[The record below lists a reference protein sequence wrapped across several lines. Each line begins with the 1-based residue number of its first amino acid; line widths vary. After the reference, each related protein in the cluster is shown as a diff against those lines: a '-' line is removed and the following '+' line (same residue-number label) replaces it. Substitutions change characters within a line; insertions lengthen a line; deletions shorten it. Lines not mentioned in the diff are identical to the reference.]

1 MREVGNKKGRFSQKD
16 FLTEVERI
24 LAKAQSG
31 MSLYERLLRDPL
43 LRADLSDLLKE
54 MDNVKTAKA
63 LGPIQK
69 RHRDEDDDKMV

>member
-1 MREVGNKKGRFSQKD
+1 
-16 FLTEVERI
+16 
-24 LAKAQSG
+24 

-54 MDNVKTAKA
+54 MDSVKTAKA

-69 RHRDEDDDKMV
+69 RQREEDDDRMV

>member
-1 MREVGNKKGRFSQKD
+1 M
-16 FLTEVERI
+16 ERI
-24 LAKAQSG
+24 LAKVQSG

-69 RHRDEDDDKMV
+69 RYREEEDDKMV